1 MLYSHCILAIF
12 WIGYCTLH
20 SVLASAGVKVWIQK
34 TMKVSIQFYRIGYTI
49 FSFLGLVGILIYQFS
64 LQTKLLF
71 VPSFAVSL
79 IGIIM
84 MASGAVIMVLMI
96 WKYFMQLSGL
106 RWLSRGKVS
115 SKLEV
120 NGLHRY
126 VRHPLYLGTFVFLWG
141 WFLLYPSLSF
151 LICCS
156 FITIYTLIG
165 LRFEEKKLIKEFG
178 DEYVQYQKKVP
189 RLIPKFHP

>member
-1 MLYSHCILAIF
+1 
-12 WIGYCTLH
+12 
-20 SVLASAGVKVWIQK
+20 
-34 TMKVSIQFYRIGYTI
+34 
-49 FSFLGLVGILIYQFS
+49 
-64 LQTKLLF
+64 
-71 VPSFAVSL
+71 
-79 IGIIM
+79 
-84 MASGAVIMVLMI
+84 
-96 WKYFMQLSGL
+96 MQLSGL